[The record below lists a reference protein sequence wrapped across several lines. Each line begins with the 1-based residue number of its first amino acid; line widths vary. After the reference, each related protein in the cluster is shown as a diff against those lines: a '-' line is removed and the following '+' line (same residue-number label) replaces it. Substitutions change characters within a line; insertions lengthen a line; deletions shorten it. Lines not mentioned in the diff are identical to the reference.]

1 MLPKSVTPARIA
13 SNYTG
18 ALAAASKL
26 SADDLA
32 KLDSLAAAG
41 KQKRFVAPPW
51 RKPSPSC
58 VVHVRS

>member
-18 ALAAASKL
+18 ALSAASKL
-26 SADDLA
+26 SVDDLT

-51 RKPSPSC
+51 RGYTFSSG
-58 VVHVRS
+58 